1 VDRHHSLVVTKIAV
15 VALFAAIA
23 FPVAG
28 SVRDTFHLNKWL
40 ALVIAVPLTAGIMW
54 LLGAL
59 VSVLIPFFMRDKTSK
74 TKE

>member
-1 VDRHHSLVVTKIAV
+1 MDRHHSLVVTKIAL

-40 ALVIAVPLTAGIMW
+40 ALVIAVPLTACIMW

-59 VSVLIPFFMRDKTSK
+59 LSVLIPFFMRDKTSK